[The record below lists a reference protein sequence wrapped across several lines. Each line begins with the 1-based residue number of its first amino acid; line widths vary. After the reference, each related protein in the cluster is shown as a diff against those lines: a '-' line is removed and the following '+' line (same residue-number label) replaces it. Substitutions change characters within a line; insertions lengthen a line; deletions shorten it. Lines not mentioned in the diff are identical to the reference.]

1 MEFVSKNLYSNIIQ
15 QKFSIPSN
23 LISSK
28 ISFEIK
34 FEGIENLEDESI
46 LKSFYFFL
54 LIFGLIPSF
63 KGFSSKYHLGKTFY
77 NFKIF
82 LSLNTSYFDVFFLN
96 LFNEQLSEP
105 HKLTFNSNIFYNN
118 LNLSMNDLKNF
129 YLVESNPHFF
139 KWEKD
144 LVVNCFLRGRLTSL
158 KTSNLYFFFLEN
170 LKSQKINN
178 L

>member
-1 MEFVSKNLYSNIIQ
+1 MGFTYKNLYSNIVQ

-54 LIFGLIPSF
+54 LVFGSVPSF
-63 KGFSSKYHLGKTFY
+63 KNFSSRYHLGKTFY

-82 LSLNTSYFDVFFLN
+82 LSLGTPYFDTFFLN
-96 LFNEQLSEP
+96 LLNGQLSEP

-139 KWEKD
+139 K
-144 LVVNCFLRGRLTSL
+144 
-158 KTSNLYFFFLEN
+158 
-170 LKSQKINN
+170 
-178 L
+178 